1 MMEGRVMGHCVFTY
15 LNACLEHRSSI
26 WTLVYT
32 EGSSVVNKTLTIEVR
47 GKNIEQIR
55 GKVNRFPTDFEKMI
69 IRQWAEIEGL
79 GFDL

>member
-47 GKNIEQIR
+47 GTNIEQIR
-55 GKVNRFPTDFEKMI
+55 GKVNRFPTDLEKMI
-69 IRQWAEIEGL
+69 IRQWAQIEGV
-79 GFDL
+79 GFD